1 MEGIESLASTQAI
14 MIVLLGAYGV
24 AMWMFLTSAPKVH
37 TVMVSDLEQ
46 AKSFY
51 ESQLNLP
58 IANIPLHY
66 YYGYDQALGSTIDP
80 IYIPSEA
87 RRTQPKS
94 EGLWYQLK
102 KNTQLHIV
110 SGAKASSDRA
120 DTNRSSRDR
129 HLCFNRD
136 CVEQVLLRIQV
147 LGIKHK
153 IRSEKPLKFLVKD
166 FDGNVIE
173 IAEVIN

>member
-1 MEGIESLASTQAI
+1 MEGIESLFSTQAI
-14 MIVLLGAYGV
+14 MIMLLGAYGV

-51 ESQLNLP
+51 ESLLELKT
-58 IANIPLHY
+58 ADIPLHY
-66 YYGYDQALGSTIDP
+66 YYGYDQTLGATIDP
-80 IYIPSEA
+80 IYLPSEA

-110 SGAKASSDRA
+110 SGANSSSR
-120 DTNRSSRDR
+120 SRDR
-129 HLCFNRD
+129 HICFNRD
-136 CVEQVLLRIQV
+136 CIEQVLLRVQI

-166 FDGNVIE
+166 VEGNVIE
-173 IAEVIN
+173 IAEVAN

>member
-1 MEGIESLASTQAI
+1 MEGIESLFSTQAI
-14 MIVLLGAYGV
+14 MVMLLGAYGV

-46 AKSFY
+46 AKRFY
-51 ESQLNLP
+51 ESLLELK
-58 IANIPLHY
+58 AADIPLHY
-66 YYGYDQALGSTIDP
+66 YYGYDQTLGATIDP
-80 IYIPSEA
+80 IYLPSEA

-110 SGAKASSDRA
+110 SGANS
-120 DTNRSSRDR
+120 SSRDR
-129 HLCFNRD
+129 HICFNRD
-136 CVEQVLLRIQV
+136 CIEQVLLRIQI
-147 LGIKHK
+147 LGIRHK

-166 FDGNVIE
+166 LEGKVIE
-173 IAEVIN
+173 IAEVAS

>member
-1 MEGIESLASTQAI
+1 MDGIESIFSTQAI
-14 MIVLLGAYGV
+14 MIMLLGAYGV

-46 AKSFY
+46 AKIFY
-51 ESQLNLP
+51 ESQLELP
-58 IANIPLHY
+58 IADVPLHY
-66 YYGYDQALGSTIDP
+66 YYGYDQTLGASIDP
-80 IYIPSEA
+80 IYLPSEA
-87 RRTQPKS
+87 KRTQPKS

-110 SGAKASSDRA
+110 SGANYSDR
-120 DTNRSSRDR
+120 NRDR
-129 HLCFNRD
+129 HVCFNRD
-136 CVEQVLLRIQV
+136 CVEQVLLRIQI

-153 IRSEKPLKFLVKD
+153 IRSEKPLKFLVRD

-173 IAEVIN
+173 IAEVVN

>member
-1 MEGIESLASTQAI
+1 MDGIESIFSTQAI
-14 MIVLLGAYGV
+14 MIMLLGAYGV

-46 AKSFY
+46 AKIFY
-51 ESQLNLP
+51 ESQLELP
-58 IANIPLHY
+58 IADVPLHY
-66 YYGYDQALGSTIDP
+66 YYGYDQTLGASIDP
-80 IYIPSEA
+80 IYLPSEA
-87 RRTQPKS
+87 RRTKPKS

-110 SGAKASSDRA
+110 SGANASDR
-120 DTNRSSRDR
+120 NRDR
-129 HLCFNRD
+129 HVCFNRD
-136 CVEQVLLRIQV
+136 CVEQVLLRIQM

-153 IRSEKPLKFLVKD
+153 IRSEKPLKFLVRD

-173 IAEVIN
+173 IAEVAN

>member
-46 AKSFY
+46 AKGFY

-58 IANIPLHY
+58 IANVPLHY
-66 YYGYDQALGSTIDP
+66 YYGYDRTLGATIDP
-80 IYIPSEA
+80 IYMPSEA
-87 RRTQPKS
+87 RYTQPKS

-110 SGAKASSDRA
+110 SGANPKSNS
-120 DTNRSSRDR
+120 NKISRDR

-173 IAEVIN
+173 IAEVVD